1 MCYATSCS
9 KCGKTTWSGCG
20 MHAVAVMASVKQ
32 ENRCMCDSAKAATAG
47 YSIVPPK

>member
-1 MCYATSCS
+1 
-9 KCGKTTWSGCG
+9 

-47 YSIVPPK
+47 YSIVPLKPAGSASSAPAP